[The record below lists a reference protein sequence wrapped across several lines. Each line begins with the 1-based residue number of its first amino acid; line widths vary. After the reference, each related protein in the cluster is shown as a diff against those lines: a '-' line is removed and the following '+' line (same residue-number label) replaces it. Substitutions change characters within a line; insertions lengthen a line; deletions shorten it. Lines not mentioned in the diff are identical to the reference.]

1 MTEATYRL
9 LQEKLD
15 RLRTGGHRPTNKEF
29 AFNSGVLSCKSIL
42 KEIYEDSKH
51 AESSPLGEY
60 AMLCIRFGACSAS
73 AKSKVK
79 NPKYAD
85 SYKEGVRA
93 SASIIENYYL
103 PK

>member
-1 MTEATYRL
+1 MTEATYHL

-15 RLRTGGHRPTNKEF
+15 KLRIGHRPTNKEF
-29 AFNSGVLSCKSIL
+29 AFNIGVLACKSIL

-51 AESSPLGEY
+51 TDSSPLGEY
-60 AMLCIRFGACSAS
+60 TMLCIRFGACAAI

-85 SYKEGVRA
+85 SYKEGVQA
-93 SASIIENYYL
+93 CSSIIENYYL
-103 PK
+103 SK